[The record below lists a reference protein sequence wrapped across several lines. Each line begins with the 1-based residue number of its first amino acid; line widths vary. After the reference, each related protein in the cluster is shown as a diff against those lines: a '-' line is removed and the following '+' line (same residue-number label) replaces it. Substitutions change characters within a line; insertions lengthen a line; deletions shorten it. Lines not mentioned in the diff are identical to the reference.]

1 MAVAN
6 ATTEIII
13 PGLDALVQSN
23 LNYAL
28 TNNLTIQAIQTNLQ
42 NTGSFTTLSNNISSL
57 STDLDNLPTREPLPT
72 FATFSNF
79 NNNPWWTIYNSDMK
93 YISAGQQHTD
103 SELWS
108 PWTGVNYTNGN
119 IGTNGWTSYWMGGT
133 PMFQADGHQ
142 YLRLNEGYGTYS
154 ASNPDNIDV
163 QMARWGVVIGKYGER
178 QKISLYLDGSTM
190 QIRERG
196 IGDNGYYE
204 SINVNN
210 TTYATWFGGT
220 TYGMIGYN
228 DRTRTLVAIEAKD
241 GSNNYRL
248 HRWINTGTD
257 RSLNA
262 RNYVTG
268 TLYLFLS
275 EAKTGLTAS
284 GQGGSASYNFY
295 DFQWQQ
301 NSSQSYNESRYRMR
315 VIPGD
320 NGIIGMARMVPSNA
334 THYATFTPT
343 SQTLTTSFNT
353 IGLTTS
359 YGIDQGNK
367 YGMRHQITW
376 DNYWVAAYSAYYYY
390 GCGMNTHFIDSRDPR
405 NYFIAQYGDTNN
417 GCSLVPFQ
425 RNKFMWTYHV
435 SNADGT
441 AGMRLSI
448 VDLEGCKNGR
458 VTGGTISNGGT
469 ITMQNNTQVG
479 LFDTK
484 YTSTNYP
491 ILLSM
496 PHWRVAQ

>member
-6 ATTEIII
+6 ATTELII

-28 TNNLTIQAIQTNLQ
+28 ANNATIAAIQTNL
-42 NTGSFTTLSNNISSL
+42 NTAGSFTTLGNNISSL
-57 STDLDNLPTREPLPT
+57 SSELDNLPTREPLPT
-72 FATFSNF
+72 FATFSNI
-79 NNNPWWTIYNSDMK
+79 NNNPWWSIWNSDMK
-93 YISAGQQHTD
+93 YVSAGQQDTN

-119 IGTNGWTSYWMGGT
+119 IGTNSWTSYWMGAT
-133 PMFQADGHQ
+133 PMFQADGHI
-142 YLRLNEGYGTYS
+142 YLRLSEGYNTYA

-163 QMARWGVVIGKYGER
+163 QMARWGVVVGKYGER
-178 QKISLYLDGSTM
+178 QKMSLYQDGSTI
-190 QIRERG
+190 QIRPRG
-196 IGDNGYYE
+196 IGDNAYFE
-204 SINVNN
+204 SINVNS

-220 TYGMIGYN
+220 SYGMIGYN
-228 DRTRTLVAIEAKD
+228 DRTRTLIAIEAKD

-248 HRWINTGTD
+248 HRWINTGD
-257 RSLNA
+257 NRSLNQ
-262 RNYVTG
+262 RNYITG
-268 TLYLFLS
+268 TLHLFLS
-275 EAKTGLTAS
+275 EAKTGLTTN
-284 GQGGSASYNFY
+284 GLASYNYY
-295 DFQWQQ
+295 DFQWQA
-301 NSSQSYNESRYRMR
+301 NSSQNYNESRYRMR
-315 VIPGD
+315 VVPGD

-334 THYATFTPT
+334 NNYATYNPT
-343 SQTLTTSFNT
+343 AQTLTTSYNT

-367 YGMRHQITW
+367 YGIRHQITW

-390 GCGMNTHFIDSRDPR
+390 GCGMNTYFIDSRDPR

-417 GCSLVPFQ
+417 GCALVPFQ

-448 VDLEGCKNGR
+448 IDLEGAKNGR
-458 VTGGTISNGGT
+458 VTSGTISNGGT

-484 YTSTNYP
+484 YTGTNYP